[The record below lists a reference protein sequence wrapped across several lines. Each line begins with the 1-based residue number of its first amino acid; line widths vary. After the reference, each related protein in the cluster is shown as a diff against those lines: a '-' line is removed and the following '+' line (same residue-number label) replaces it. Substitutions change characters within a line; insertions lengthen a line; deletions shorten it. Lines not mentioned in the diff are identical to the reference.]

1 MSTTLLPKRILVADN
16 EPETLVLMRAA
27 LKKYGFE
34 VSAVADGEQALQQF
48 RSNPCDMVILNVDMP
63 RLNGFQVLTALR
75 KEARRDL
82 PIILVIG
89 MDDMVSIEKAY
100 DCGATDFIAKPIS
113 WQLIG
118 CRVKYLFRTY
128 QNMTDLSVVNARN
141 QENLAAAIP
150 DTVFRM
156 DNAGLILDSYNERM
170 RFSGVFAL
178 SAGSHLLDSLPEEI
192 ALNLMNAMKLARDSN
207 TVQIVTYS
215 LEGRYSDIGHYEA
228 RVVVIDQDETLCLVS
243 DVTVRKESE
252 NKFFNLAYFDTLTGL
267 PNYRSFLDRLDRE
280 IRRAKMQGG
289 KLAVLSIGLDRF
301 TIINE
306 SMGYPTGDNLL
317 QLAADRLRERFC
329 TNDVISRTKIIQNE
343 SALARPGGDEFS
355 VLIHINQPEE
365 ALGVAEQICEI
376 MGRPFVID
384 EYHVLL
390 TVSNGIA
397 LYPENGDNAEV
408 LLKEANTA
416 MHHAKKDGHD
426 NNQFYNISFTQQAQR
441 RLILENNL
449 RVALERD
456 EFYLLYQP
464 KFNLRKRCI
473 QSVEALIR
481 WKNPE
486 KGIISPVDFIPIA
499 EETGLIIP
507 IGEWVLRHACHDA
520 IKWRRAGLNLNVA
533 VNLSAKQFRDA
544 NLLETVLSALSSSS
558 LTPDFVE
565 LEITEN
571 ALMEDNESTLKIL
584 RNLRKNGIHI
594 ALDDFGTGYSS
605 MSYLKHIP
613 LNTLKIDQSFVK
625 ELPHNKEN
633 FAIVLAIISMAKS
646 LGYAVVAEGVE
657 TLEQVQILKQLNCD
671 VLQGYFFSKPVDAS
685 EIITL
690 SRKQW
695 DIY

>member
-1 MSTTLLPKRILVADN
+1 MSMIPLPKRILVAVD
-16 EPETLVLMRAA
+16 EHTALVLMRTV
-27 LKKYGFE
+27 LEKYGFE

-48 RSNPCDMVILNVDMP
+48 RANPSDMVILDVDMP
-63 RLNGFQVLTALR
+63 HLNGFQVLAALR
-75 KEARRDL
+75 KEARGDL
-82 PIILVIG
+82 PILLVTG
-89 MDDMVSIEKAY
+89 MDDMLSVEKAY
-100 DCGATDFIAKPIS
+100 ECGATDFLAKPINWS
-113 WQLIG
+113 LIG
-118 CRVKYLFRTY
+118 HRVKYLLRTY
-128 QNMTDLSVVNARN
+128 QNMADLSIVNARN
-141 QENLAAAIP
+141 QGALTAIP

-156 DNAGLILDSYNERM
+156 DNAGLILDGYREEIHY
-170 RFSGVFAL
+170 SGAFAL
-178 SAGSHLLDSLPEEI
+178 PIGSHLSDNLPEKI
-192 ALNLMNAMKLARDSN
+192 AANLMNALKLARETN
-207 TVQIVTYS
+207 AVQNVAFS
-215 LEGRYSDIGHYEA
+215 LERKNNIKHYEA

-252 NKFFNLAYFDTLTGL
+252 DKIFNLAYFDTLTGL
-267 PNYRSFLDRLDRE
+267 PNCRSFLDRLDRE

-289 KLAVLSIGLDRF
+289 RLAVLSIGLDRF

-317 QLAADRLRERFC
+317 QLAADRLREKFRPY
-329 TNDVISRTKIIQNE
+329 DMISRTKIIQDE

-365 ALGVAEQICEI
+365 ALGVAERIREI
-376 MGRPFVID
+376 MSQPFVID

-426 NNQFYNISFTQQAQR
+426 SSQFYNISFTQQAQH
-441 RLILENNL
+441 RLSLENNL
-449 RVALERD
+449 RVALERE

-464 KFNLRKRCI
+464 KFNLRTRCI

-486 KGIISPVDFIPIA
+486 QGIISPVDFIPLA

-507 IGEWVLRHACHDA
+507 IGEWVLRHACRDA

-533 VNLSAKQFRDA
+533 VNLSAKQFRDV
-544 NLLETVLSALSSSS
+544 NLLETVLNALSAAS

-584 RNLRKNGIHI
+584 RNLRENGINI

-625 ELPHNKEN
+625 ELPYDREN

-646 LGYAVVAEGVE
+646 LGYTVVAEGVE
-657 TLEQVQILKQLNCD
+657 TLEQAQMLNQLNCD
-671 VLQGYFFSKPVDAS
+671 ALQGYFFSKPVDAS

-695 DIY
+695 DIN

>member
-1 MSTTLLPKRILVADN
+1 MSMIPLPKRILVAVD
-16 EPETLVLMRAA
+16 ERTALVLMRTV
-27 LKKYGFE
+27 LEKYGFE
-34 VSAVADGEQALQQF
+34 VSAVADGGQALQQF
-48 RSNPCDMVILNVDMP
+48 RANPSDMVILDVDMP
-63 RLNGFQVLTALR
+63 HLNGFQVLAALR
-75 KEARRDL
+75 KEARGDL
-82 PIILVIG
+82 PILLVTG
-89 MDDMVSIEKAY
+89 MDDMLSVEKAY
-100 DCGATDFIAKPIS
+100 ECGATDFIAKPINWS
-113 WQLIG
+113 LIG
-118 CRVKYLFRTY
+118 HRVKYLFRTY
-128 QNMTDLSVVNARN
+128 QNMADLSIVNARN
-141 QENLAAAIP
+141 QGALTAIP

-156 DNAGLILDSYNERM
+156 DNAGLILDGHREEIHY
-170 RFSGVFAL
+170 SGVFAL
-178 SAGSHLLDSLPEEI
+178 PIGSHLSDNLPEKI
-192 ALNLMNAMKLARDSN
+192 AVNLMNAMKLARETN
-207 TVQIVTYS
+207 AVQNVTFS
-215 LEGRYSDIGHYEA
+215 LERKNNIKHYEA

-252 NKFFNLAYFDTLTGL
+252 DKIFNLAYFDTLTGL
-267 PNYRSFLDRLDRE
+267 PNCRSFLDRLDRE

-289 KLAVLSIGLDRF
+289 RLAVLSIGLDRF

-317 QLAADRLRERFC
+317 QLAADRLRERFRPY
-329 TNDVISRTKIIQNE
+329 DMISRTNIIQDE

-365 ALGVAEQICEI
+365 ALGVAERIREI
-376 MGRPFVID
+376 MSQPFVID

-390 TVSNGIA
+390 TVSSGIA

-426 NNQFYNISFTQQAQR
+426 SSQFYNISFTQQAQH
-441 RLILENNL
+441 RLSLENNL
-449 RVALERD
+449 RVALERE

-464 KFNLRKRCI
+464 KFNLRTRCI

-486 KGIISPVDFIPIA
+486 KGIISPVDFIPLA

-507 IGEWVLRHACHDA
+507 IGEWVLRHACRDA

-544 NLLETVLSALSSSS
+544 NLLETVLNALSAAS

-584 RNLRKNGIHI
+584 RNLRENGIHI

-657 TLEQVQILKQLNCD
+657 TLEQAQMLDQLNCD

-695 DIY
+695 DIN

>member
-1 MSTTLLPKRILVADN
+1 MSLMPLPKRILVADD
-16 EPETLVLMRAA
+16 EQTALVLMRTA
-27 LKKYGFE
+27 LEKFGFE

-48 RSNPCDMVILNVDMP
+48 RANPSDMVILDVDMP
-63 RLNGFQVLTALR
+63 NLNGLQVLTALR
-75 KEARRDL
+75 KETLNDL
-82 PIILVIG
+82 PIILLTG
-89 MDDMVSIEKAY
+89 MDDMHSVEKAFE
-100 DCGATDFIAKPIS
+100 CGATDFIAKPINWS
-113 WQLIG
+113 LIG
-118 CRVKYLFRTY
+118 HRVKYLFRTY
-128 QNMTDLSVVNARN
+128 QNMANLSVVDARN
-141 QENLAAAIP
+141 QGSLAAIP
-150 DTVFRM
+150 DAMFRM
-156 DNAGLILDSYNERM
+156 DNAGLILASHSEKMHY
-170 RFSGVFAL
+170 SSVFAL
-178 SAGSHLLDSLPEEI
+178 SIGSHLSDNLPEEI
-192 ALNLMNAMKLARDSN
+192 AVNLINAMKLARDTN
-207 TVQIVTYS
+207 AVQNVTFS
-215 LEGRYSDIGHYEA
+215 LEGKNNNIEHYEA
-228 RVVVIDQDETLCLVS
+228 RIVVIGQDETLCLVS
-243 DVTVRKESE
+243 DITVRKESE
-252 NKFFNLAYFDTLTGL
+252 NKIFNLAYFDTLTGL
-267 PNYRSFLDRLDRE
+267 PNCRSFLDRLDRE
-280 IRRAKMQGG
+280 IKRAKMQGG

-306 SMGYPTGDNLL
+306 SMGYPAGDHLI
-317 QLAADRLRERFC
+317 QLVADRLRERFRPY
-329 TNDVISRTKIIQNE
+329 DMISRTKIFQNE

-355 VLIHINQPEE
+355 VLIHINQSEE
-365 ALGVAEQICEI
+365 ALGVAERIREI
-376 MGRPFVID
+376 MGQPFVID
-384 EYHVLL
+384 ECHVLL

-426 NNQFYNISFTQQAQR
+426 NSQFYNISFTRQAQR
-441 RLILENNL
+441 RLSLENNL
-449 RVALERD
+449 RVALERE

-486 KGIISPVDFIPIA
+486 KGIISPVDFIPLA
-499 EETGLIIP
+499 EETGLIVP

-533 VNLSAKQFRDA
+533 VNLSAKQFRDV
-544 NLLETVLSALSSSS
+544 NLLETVLNALSASS
-558 LTPDFVE
+558 LTPNVVE

-571 ALMEDNESTLKIL
+571 ALMEDNETTLNIL
-584 RNLRKNGIHI
+584 RNLRENGIHI

-625 ELPHNKEN
+625 ELPHDKEN

-657 TLEQVQILKQLNCD
+657 TLEQAQMLNQLNCD
-671 VLQGYFFSKPVDAS
+671 ALQGYFFSKPVDAS

-695 DIY
+695 DIN

>member
-1 MSTTLLPKRILVADN
+1 MSLMPLPKRILVADD
-16 EPETLVLMRAA
+16 EQTALDLMRTA
-27 LKKYGFE
+27 LEKFGFE

-48 RSNPCDMVILNVDMP
+48 RANPCDMVILGLDMP
-63 RLNGFQVLTALR
+63 HLNGLQVLTALR
-75 KEARRDL
+75 KEGRNDL
-82 PIILVIG
+82 PIILLTG
-89 MDDMVSIEKAY
+89 MDDMQSVEKAFE
-100 DCGATDFIAKPIS
+100 CGATDFITKPINWS
-113 WQLIG
+113 LIG
-118 CRVKYLFRTY
+118 HRVRYLFRTY
-128 QNMTDLSVVNARN
+128 QNITNLSVINARN
-141 QENLAAAIP
+141 QGPLAAIP
-150 DTVFRM
+150 DTMFRM
-156 DNAGLILDSYNERM
+156 DNTGLILDSHCEKIHYSN
-170 RFSGVFAL
+170 VFAL
-178 SAGSHLLDSLPEEI
+178 SIGSHLSDNLPEEI
-192 ALNLMNAMKLARDSN
+192 AVNLINAMKLARDTN
-207 TVQIVTYS
+207 AVQNVTFS
-215 LEGRYSDIGHYEA
+215 LEKENNNIEHYEA
-228 RVVVIDQDETLCLVS
+228 RIAVIDKNEILCLVS
-243 DVTVRKESE
+243 DVTVRRESE
-252 NKFFNLAYFDTLTGL
+252 HKIFNLAYFDTLTGL
-267 PNYRSFLDRLDRE
+267 PNCRSFLDRLGRE
-280 IRRAKMQGG
+280 IRRAKMEGG

-306 SMGYPTGDNLL
+306 SMGYPAGDHLI
-317 QLAADRLRERFC
+317 QLVADRLRERFRPY
-329 TNDVISRTKIIQNE
+329 DMISRTKIFKNE

-365 ALGVAEQICEI
+365 ALGVAERIREL
-376 MGRPFVID
+376 MGQPFVID

-416 MHHAKKDGHD
+416 MHHAKEDGHD
-426 NNQFYNISFTQQAQR
+426 NSQFYNVNFTQQAQR
-441 RLILENNL
+441 RLSLENSL
-449 RVALERD
+449 RVALERE

-464 KFNLRKRCI
+464 KFNLRSRCI

-486 KGIISPVDFIPIA
+486 KGIISPADFIPLA
-499 EETGLIIP
+499 EETGLIVP

-544 NLLETVLSALSSSS
+544 NLLETVLHALSASS
-558 LTPDFVE
+558 LAPNVVE

-571 ALMEDNESTLKIL
+571 ALMEDNEATLKIL
-584 RNLRKNGIHI
+584 RNLRENGIHI

-625 ELPHNKEN
+625 ELPHDKEN

-657 TLEQVQILKQLNCD
+657 TLEQAQMLNQLNCD
-671 VLQGYFFSKPVDAS
+671 ALQGYFFSKPVDAS

-695 DIY
+695 DINE

>member
-1 MSTTLLPKRILVADN
+1 MIPLPKRILVAVD
-16 EPETLVLMRAA
+16 EHTALVLMRAV
-27 LKKYGFE
+27 LEKYGFE

-48 RSNPCDMVILNVDMP
+48 RANPSDMVILDVDM
-63 RLNGFQVLTALR
+63 RHLNGFQVLTALR
-75 KEARRDL
+75 KEVRGDL
-82 PIILVIG
+82 PILLVTG
-89 MDDMVSIEKAY
+89 MDDMLSVEKAY
-100 DCGATDFIAKPIS
+100 ECGATDFIAKPINWS
-113 WQLIG
+113 LIG
-118 CRVKYLFRTY
+118 HRVKYLFRTY
-128 QNMTDLSVVNARN
+128 QNMADHSIVNARN
-141 QENLAAAIP
+141 QGALTAIP

-156 DNAGLILDSYNERM
+156 DNAGLILDGHREETHY
-170 RFSGVFAL
+170 SGVLAL
-178 SAGSHLLDSLPEEI
+178 PIGSHLSDNLPEKI
-192 ALNLMNAMKLARDSN
+192 AVNLINAMKLARETN
-207 TVQIVTYS
+207 VVQNVTSS
-215 LEGRYSDIGHYEA
+215 LKIKNSIKHYEA

-252 NKFFNLAYFDTLTGL
+252 DKIFNLAYFDTLTGL
-267 PNYRSFLDRLDRE
+267 PNCRSFLDRLDRE

-289 KLAVLSIGLDRF
+289 RLAVLSIGLDRF
-301 TIINE
+301 AIINE

-317 QLAADRLRERFC
+317 QLAADRLREKFRPY
-329 TNDVISRTKIIQNE
+329 DMISRTKIIQDE

-365 ALGVAEQICEI
+365 ALGVAERIREI
-376 MGRPFVID
+376 MSQPFVID
-384 EYHVLL
+384 ECHVLL

-426 NNQFYNISFTQQAQR
+426 NSQFYNISFTQQAQH
-441 RLILENNL
+441 RLSLENNL
-449 RVALERD
+449 RVALERE

-464 KFNLRKRCI
+464 KFNLRTRCI

-486 KGIISPVDFIPIA
+486 KGIISPVDFIPLA

-507 IGEWVLRHACHDA
+507 IGEWVLRHACRDA

-533 VNLSAKQFRDA
+533 VNLSAKQFRDE
-544 NLLETVLSALSSSS
+544 NLLETVLNALSASS

-584 RNLRKNGIHI
+584 RNLRENGINI

-625 ELPHNKEN
+625 ELPYDREN

-646 LGYAVVAEGVE
+646 LGYTVVAEGVE
-657 TLEQVQILKQLNCD
+657 TLEQAQMLNQLNCD
-671 VLQGYFFSKPVDAS
+671 ALQGYFFSKPVDAS

-695 DIY
+695 DIN

>member
-34 VSAVADGEQALQQF
+34 VSAVADGEQVLQQF
-48 RSNPCDMVILNVDMP
+48 RSNPCDMVILNVDIP

-89 MDDMVSIEKAY
+89 MDDMLSIEKSY
-100 DCGATDFIAKPIS
+100 DCGATDFIVKPIS
-113 WQLIG
+113 WHLIG
-118 CRVKYLFRTY
+118 YRVKYLFRTY

-141 QENLAAAIP
+141 QETLAAAIP

-156 DNAGLILDSYNERM
+156 DNAGLILDSHNERM
-170 RFSGVFAL
+170 LFSGVFAL

-207 TVQIVTYS
+207 TVQNVTYS
-215 LEGRYSDIGHYEA
+215 LERRYSDVRHYEA
-228 RVVVIDQDETLCLVS
+228 RVVVIDQDEILCLVS
-243 DVTVRKESE
+243 DVTVRKEAE
-252 NKFFNLAYFDTLTGL
+252 NKIFNLAYFDTLTGL

-365 ALGVAEQICEI
+365 ALGVAEQIRKI

-426 NNQFYNISFTQQAQR
+426 NNQFFNISFTQQAQR

-449 RVALERD
+449 RVALERE

-473 QSVEALIR
+473 QSVEALVR

-544 NLLETVLSALSSSS
+544 NLLETVLNALSSSS

-584 RNLRKNGIHI
+584 RNLRENGIHI

-625 ELPHNKEN
+625 ELPHDKEN